1 MPDINIPKP
10 TLFTTPGCVQCHAV
24 KRYFD
29 QHGIAFQEIDVTTS
43 PQAEALVKTDWKYT
57 KAPVVYY
64 NFRHFSGFNPDE
76 LATIKNHYIQD
87 AAVA

>member
-10 TLFTTPGCVQCHAV
+10 TVFSTPSCVQCRAV

-29 QHGIAFQEIDVTTS
+29 QHKIAYQEIDVTTS
-43 PQAEALVKTDWKYT
+43 PQAEALVKTDWGYT
-57 KAPVVYY
+57 QAPVVYY
-64 NFRHFSGFNPDE
+64 NFKHFGGFNPDK
-76 LATIKNHYIQD
+76 LAEIKSHYHQD